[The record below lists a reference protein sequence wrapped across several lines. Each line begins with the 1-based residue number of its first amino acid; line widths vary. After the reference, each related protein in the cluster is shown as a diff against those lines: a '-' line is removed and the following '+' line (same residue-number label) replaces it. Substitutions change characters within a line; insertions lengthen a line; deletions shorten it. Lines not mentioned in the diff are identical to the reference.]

1 MKNNPDYKWK
11 GMVYGLVVLAI
22 LTPLMP
28 PPIQEEISSA
38 AAGGR
43 LPLAILLFAI
53 VFSIFGLVMQAVT
66 TRLLKFKV
74 QAVG

>member
-1 MKNNPDYKWK
+1 MEGHGLRPGGPRHPDPAY
-11 GMVYGLVVLAI
+11 AAQ
-22 LTPLMP
+22 
-28 PPIQEEISSA
+28 IQEEISSA